1 MNININFTKID
12 SSDALKTAA
21 TEMAAHL
28 ATYFEGIMAVD
39 IDLGRTTD
47 HHEHGDDVYYAEY
60 NVHIP
65 GDMVRVS
72 KESEDLYKAIEKV
85 KDHLKVELEKYKAK
99 MHQIDREEIRD
110 TKAYHDD
117 EVGV

>member
-1 MNININFTKID
+1 MNINIHFTKID
-12 SSDALKTAA
+12 SSDALKVAA
-21 TEMAAHL
+21 IEMAESL
-28 ATYFEGIMAVD
+28 VKYFEGIISVD

-47 HHEHGDDVYYAEY
+47 HHEKGQVYYAEY
-60 NVHIP
+60 NVAIP

-85 KDHLKVELEKYKAK
+85 KDHLKVELEKYKGK
-99 MHQIDREEIRD
+99 MNHIDREEIRE

-117 EVGV
+117 TVGV